1 MISNATPVAT
11 IMHRTVP
18 VSLVFARHYLPVV
31 RKVHVDED
39 RSARGAYVL
48 HNAAAGARQVTLL
61 ATAPEALLAVQA
73 RATLED
79 QGIGC
84 AVVSL
89 PCWELFGRQDAVY
102 RAATLGS
109 GTRIAVEAACRMG
122 WDAYLG
128 TCGGFIGMSGFGASG
143 PADALY
149 EKFGITVLRSWRR
162 QSVCSHIRA
171 ASWRAAIDCWRQ
183 GAPYGS
189 SHTVSRA

>member
-1 MISNATPVAT
+1 MAGTVACRQT
-11 IMHRTVP
+11 RQRTADLEVEILFGDQLTNEV
-18 VSLVFARHYLPVV
+18 VSPPRPEHSV
-31 RKVHVDED
+31 RGGEWRRTD
-39 RSARGAYVL
+39 
-48 HNAAAGARQVTLL
+48 LL
-61 ATAPEALLAVQA
+61 ATGSEMLLAVQA

>member
-1 MISNATPVAT
+1 MAPDRLAGYRLRDAASGAGESDTGRPGYRLRRGVT
-11 IMHRTVP
+11 TV
-18 VSLVFARHYLPVV
+18 L
-31 RKVHVDED
+31 
-39 RSARGAYVL
+39 G
-48 HNAAAGARQVTLL
+48 
-61 ATAPEALLAVQA
+61 
-73 RATLED
+73 
-79 QGIGC
+79 
-84 AVVSL
+84 
-89 PCWELFGRQDAVY
+89 LFGRQDAVY

-109 GTRIAVEAACRMG
+109 GARIAVEVACRMG

-171 ASWRAAIDCWRQ
+171 ASWRAAIDCWPQ